1 MYINQH
7 FKKILLYLS
16 FFFYVLSVSAETINI
31 GVQAPRSAVK
41 ALTKWRELGNYL
53 KVELG
58 TKIKIIPL
66 NPSVTIDAV
75 EKEKVDFILANPAI
89 TVAIKEKYHAIPFA
103 TMNKKHGSLFSG
115 VIISKKGSGINTA
128 ADLKGK
134 KIITY
139 KKKSAAAYV
148 FQVKYLMDK
157 GINISDFAS
166 IKIAKKQD
174 DIVLAIKAGLFDAGF
189 VKSGLLE
196 SMAAEGKIK
205 IDDVDIVDKKTDSLV
220 QLHSTALYPQWCFS
234 AITDKGKTLMD
245 KMKTALVKL
254 SSDSAAAKKAKIVG
268 FVPLKDLS
276 VMAET
281 LKALKMS
288 PYD

>member
-1 MYINQH
+1 M
-7 FKKILLYLS
+7 KIDKFWQQLILCTSLFLYAFTL
-16 FFFYVLSVSAETINI
+16 SAESFNV
-31 GVQAPRSAVK
+31 GVQAPRSAIK
-41 ALTKWRELGNYL
+41 ALTKWKELGKYL
-53 KVELG
+53 KSELDAD
-58 TKIKIIPL
+58 IKIIPL

-75 EKEKVDFILANPAI
+75 KNGKVDFILANPAI
-89 TVAIKEKYHAIPFA
+89 TVAIREKYKAKPFA
-103 TMNKKHGSLFSG
+103 TMNKKFGSLFSG
-115 VIISKKGSGINTA
+115 VIISKKGSGIKSV

-134 KIITY
+134 KVMTY

-157 GINISDFAS
+157 GISVSDFAS
-166 IKIAKKQD
+166 TKIAKKQD
-174 DIVLAIKAGLFDAGF
+174 DIVLAVKAGLFDAGF

-205 IDDVDIVDKKTDSLV
+205 IDDVDIVDKKTDSLS
-220 QLHSTALYPQWCFS
+220 QIHSTALYPQWCFS
-234 AITDKGKTLMD
+234 AVTEKGSNVLDKV
-245 KMKTALVKL
+245 KTALIKL

-268 FVPLKDLS
+268 FVPLEDLS

-288 PYD
+288 PYN